1 MSLDKFEIIIQS
13 KKQNE
18 RYIYKSEVIR
28 DLKKS
33 EVFGSY
39 DRLSESRISFKEN
52 KFLYSISSLLA
63 PFRDRFL
70 ALLSILS
77 GLKRSDVYRTS
88 KTF

>member
-52 KFLYSISSLLA
+52 KLLY
-63 PFRDRFL
+63 
-70 ALLSILS
+70 
-77 GLKRSDVYRTS
+77 
-88 KTF
+88 